1 MGHVSLWIN
10 HTALLAASCLET
22 RRRICYIY
30 SINYTVTYTLSSM
43 PEKEIF
49 YHEDSGRKF
58 LACVKGNTGK
68 RSCLL
73 LSHYR
78 YVSFTE
84 TALLSLS
91 VLLPISVGIPNLLAI
106 TEMPIGALFSRK
118 QQPCTLCCD
127 VHLCEHVTVCT
138 RQSKSD
144 RERERV
150 WRDHLSCDLD
160 IT

>member
-1 MGHVSLWIN
+1 
-10 HTALLAASCLET
+10 
-22 RRRICYIY
+22 
-30 SINYTVTYTLSSM
+30 M

-73 LSHYR
+73 LSH

-144 RERERV
+144 REKESGGTICPV
-150 WRDHLSCDLD
+150 TW
-160 IT
+160 T